1 MLLRAGLET
10 SLVDAL
16 RRASAQAKQDR
27 APLDVVRRELPRL
40 VSRFESR
47 ESIAIEMQMRS
58 NMRSTEGLRARKQSA
73 FRRLE
78 DEVFESLRSVRSDG
92 DETVLRVVAMVSI
105 VVIRRVRD
113 TWWEDRTLEP
123 VPGTCMAAAG

>member
-1 MLLRAGLET
+1 
-10 SLVDAL
+10 
-16 RRASAQAKQDR
+16 
-27 APLDVVRRELPRL
+27 
-40 VSRFESR
+40 
-47 ESIAIEMQMRS
+47 MRS